1 VLGRGGE
8 WSGGERGGVEV
19 EVNKAGINGGMRYQE
34 ERGGSCGIHRST
46 RFGLEKHSIA
56 DPEDAGGSV

>member
-1 VLGRGGE
+1 
-8 WSGGERGGVEV
+8 VEV